1 MNVRHNRLRVRR
13 KTGRLPLS
21 AAAAAR
27 GRYGGGLCDRLLLR
41 RQCCAAGAVK
51 SGSFLFEQQRRGWDA
66 VRRLADRAVRLVRL
80 RFCDFLLLS
89 TSYLGFFADSGRFS
103 GSKDFLSACTAAAF
117 LNSGC
122 DHAFWLSCVA
132 VGLPGIFLVPALFL
146 LGTLCAQMSVRLLE
160 QRRGLPVPVSSE
172 RYSRELA
179 LVFCLLLAAAAAACY
194 AVPFSHGLFCDLWS
208 LWMKSDW
215 KGGSR
220 HAGFRRN
227 GIVRVL
233 PARCQALVAKYDF
246 LISAGYPPTQRISA
260 RTHGCRSWLRGRG
273 RAV

>member
-13 KTGRLPLS
+13 KPAVSRFPLPP
-21 AAAAAR
+21 
-27 GRYGGGLCDRLLLR
+27 LLAVGM
-41 RQCCAAGAVK
+41 AAGYVIGCCFGANAALPEPSNPVL
-51 SGSFLFEQQRRGWDA
+51 SFLSSSGAGFA
-66 VRRLADRAVRLVRL
+66 
-80 RFCDFLLLS
+80 FLLLS
-89 TSYLGFFADSGRFS
+89 TSYLGFLLIPAVFGIK
-103 GSKDFLSACTAAAF
+103 GFLSACTAAAF

-194 AVPFSHGLFCDLWS
+194 AVPFFT
-208 LWMKSDW
+208 
-215 KGGSR
+215 R
-220 HAGFRRN
+220 
-227 GIVRVL
+227 
-233 PARCQALVAKYDF
+233 
-246 LISAGYPPTQRISA
+246 LI
-260 RTHGCRSWLRGRG
+260 L
-273 RAV
+273 

>member
-13 KTGRLPLS
+13 KPAVSRFPLPPLLAVGMAAGYVIGCCFGANAALPEPSNPVLS
-21 AAAAAR
+21 FLSSSGA
-27 GRYGGGLCDRLLLR
+27 GGTLYGGLLPELCVS
-41 RQCCAAGAVK
+41 CA
-51 SGSFLFEQQRRGWDA
+51 
-66 VRRLADRAVRLVRL
+66 
-80 RFCDFLLLS
+80 
-89 TSYLGFFADSGRFS
+89 
-103 GSKDFLSACTAAAF
+103 ACTAAAF

-194 AVPFSHGLFCDLWS
+194 AVPFFT
-208 LWMKSDW
+208 
-215 KGGSR
+215 R
-220 HAGFRRN
+220 
-227 GIVRVL
+227 
-233 PARCQALVAKYDF
+233 
-246 LISAGYPPTQRISA
+246 LI
-260 RTHGCRSWLRGRG
+260 L
-273 RAV
+273 